1 MGDSDTSKAR
11 VTGFYNQVGLL
22 GLPNTG
28 LPQKFRNFNL
38 QRIYV
43 CADYDLCFSPNHLI
57 AFTMKNSSIQ
67 TEIDASFLYH
77 KLAENETDPTIAN
90 VFRQMSEIEKGHA
103 EAFARKENI
112 SAENLMRPSWR
123 ARTLNTIGRIFGYD
137 YVLGSLMDT
146 EKSISNAVINTKK
159 KNRMEITGTE
169 NNHVTILRSILEKE
183 EKVTGT
189 QLSKFERKHRS
200 VGGNAIRAAVLG
212 GNDGL
217 VSNFSLIMGI
227 AGATAGQEGV
237 LLAGLAGL
245 LAGALSMSLG
255 EWISVKSSQEL
266 YENQM
271 QIEMEELETNPEGEM
286 KELALIYI
294 AKGIPEDQ
302 AHEMA
307 EEIMKDKDRAH
318 DVLVREELGINAE
331 ELKGS
336 AVEAAVYSF
345 ILFAIGA
352 IIPVIPFFFTSGM
365 KAVLISVALSTV
377 GLFLI
382 GAAITLFTGKNVWLS
397 GIRQVLFGLAA
408 AAITF
413 GIGKLIGVS
422 VAG

>member
-1 MGDSDTSKAR
+1 
-11 VTGFYNQVGLL
+11 
-22 GLPNTG
+22 
-28 LPQKFRNFNL
+28 
-38 QRIYV
+38 
-43 CADYDLCFSPNHLI
+43 
-57 AFTMKNSSIQ
+57 MKNKNIQ
-67 TEIDASFLYH
+67 TEIDACFLYQ
-77 KLAENETDPTIAN
+77 KLAAHEPDALLAN

-112 SAENLMRPSWR
+112 PLENLLQPSWR
-123 ARTLNTIGRIFGYD
+123 AKTLNMVGKIFGYD
-137 YVLGSLMDT
+137 YVLGALMDT
-146 EKSISNAVINTKK
+146 EKGISNAVISTKK
-159 KNRMEITGTE
+159 KNKQEITGAETT
-169 NNHVTILRSILEKE
+169 HVTILRSILEKE
-183 EKVTGT
+183 KKVSGA
-189 QLSKFERKHRS
+189 QLSKFESRHRS

-227 AGATAGQEGV
+227 AGASAGQEGV

-271 QIEMEELETNPEGEM
+271 QLEMEELETNPEGEM
-286 KELALIYI
+286 KELALIYM
-294 AKGIPEDQ
+294 AKGIPEEQ
-302 AHEMA
+302 AHQMA
-307 EEIMKDKDRAH
+307 AGIMKDKSLAH
-318 DVLVREELGINAE
+318 EILVKEELGINAE

-352 IIPVIPFFFTSGM
+352 VIPVIPFMFTGGTQ
-365 KAVLISVALSTV
+365 AIVISVSASAV

-382 GAAITLFTGKNVWLS
+382 GAAITLFTGRNVWFS
-397 GIRQVLFGLAA
+397 GFRQVLFGLAA
-408 AAITF
+408 AAVTF

-422 VAG
+422 IT

>member
-1 MGDSDTSKAR
+1 
-11 VTGFYNQVGLL
+11 
-22 GLPNTG
+22 
-28 LPQKFRNFNL
+28 
-38 QRIYV
+38 
-43 CADYDLCFSPNHLI
+43 
-57 AFTMKNSSIQ
+57 MKNQNIQ
-67 TEIDASFLYH
+67 TEVDASYLYN
-77 KLAENETDPTIAN
+77 KLAENEADPTIAN
-90 VFRQMSEIEKGHA
+90 VFRQMSEIEQSHA
-103 EAFARKENI
+103 EAFAKKENI
-112 SAENLMRPSWR
+112 PLAQLMQPSWR
-123 ARTLNTIGRIFGYD
+123 AKTLNTIGRIFGYD
-137 YVLGSLMDT
+137 YVLGALMDT
-146 EKSISNAVINTKK
+146 EKSLSNAIITTKK
-159 KNRMEITGTE
+159 KNQLAITGTE
-169 NNHVTILRSILEKE
+169 NNHVTILRTILEKE
-183 EKVTGT
+183 EKVTGA

-271 QIEMEELETNPEGEM
+271 QIEMDELETNPEGEM

-294 AKGIPEDQ
+294 AKGIPEEQ
-302 AHEMA
+302 AHAMA
-307 EEIMKDKDRAH
+307 EDIMKDKGVAH

-336 AVEAAVYSF
+336 AIEAAVYSF

-352 IIPVIPFFFTSGM
+352 IIPVIPFFFMSGM
-365 KAVLISVALSTV
+365 NAVMLSVGLSAI

-382 GAAITLFTGKNVWLS
+382 GAAITLFTGKNVWYS
-397 GIRQVLFGLAA
+397 GFRQVLFGLAA
-408 AAITF
+408 AAVTF